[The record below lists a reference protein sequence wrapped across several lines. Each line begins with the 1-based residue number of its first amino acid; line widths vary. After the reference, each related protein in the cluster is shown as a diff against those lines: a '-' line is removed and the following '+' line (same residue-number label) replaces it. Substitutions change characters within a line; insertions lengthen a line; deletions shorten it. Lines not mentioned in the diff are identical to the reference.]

1 MVMSRRVRRRWLHCY
16 RGRADG
22 LLVLGASTTRNVPYR
37 INGKARYVFAGRRSS
52 RVFAL
57 RVSFEPIEIA
67 RDHPGHSDNEHDQR
81 DDQRAIDPPEVL
93 LAPEVS
99 LEPALLFGVLPVE

>member
-1 MVMSRRVRRRWLHCY
+1 
-16 RGRADG
+16 
-22 LLVLGASTTRNVPYR
+22 
-37 INGKARYVFAGRRSS
+37 
-52 RVFAL
+52 VFAL

-67 RDHPGHSDNEHDQR
+67 RDYPSDPNDEHDQR

-99 LEPALLFGVLPVE
+99 LEPALLFGFCQ